1 MSMMLSCHFAP
12 SLARKP
18 VALQWRLGLLG
29 QGLRNVSPRHQRTQ
43 IREHPHAAEELDAP
57 QQVHKRLFSSSSRKN
72 ATCATLET
80 RWWPLPAWTTLF
92 FLMMPRI
99 LPNPH
104 SRRQAYTVKTY
115 TEGSDPFHIQKGLT
129 LFTTTRPARRTS
141 PAASRRRFR
150 NRPFSSWCP

>member
-43 IREHPHAAEELDAP
+43 IREYPHAAEELDAP

-72 ATCATLET
+72 APCATLET
-80 RWWPLPAWTTLF
+80 RWWHLPAWTTLF

-104 SRRQAYTVKTY
+104 SRRQAYTVNAY
-115 TEGSDPFHIQKGLT
+115 TEGSDPFCHYFVFPIGQEGKRCS
-129 LFTTTRPARRTS
+129 LFLV
-141 PAASRRRFR
+141 
-150 NRPFSSWCP
+150 